1 VAAPVNS
8 LRAIGGADHFELM
21 LKIKLTSGGQSEQM
35 AARKAVMAHSGTCNF
50 SGGDMMKANRIHN
63 FNPGPAALPLP
74 VLEEIQASFLNFEG
88 TGMSITEISHRSKQ
102 FEAVL
107 NDAVDRTR
115 RLLQLDDR
123 FKVLFLQGG
132 ASLQFCMIPM
142 NFLRDGESADYV
154 NTGTW
159 STKAIKEARLL
170 NKQVQVVAS
179 SEDRNFGYIPREIT
193 FTPDAAYA
201 HITSNNTIKGT
212 QWSAFPD
219 SGTIPLV
226 ADMSSDFLSRRFDA
240 SKFGLIYAGAQK
252 NIGPAGVCMVI
263 IREDMLSRVPTTL
276 PTMLSYTTFADKN
289 SLYNTP
295 PCFAIY
301 TVQLVL
307 KWLEETVGGLEAMA
321 ALNRR
326 KADVLY
332 GAIDASEFYR
342 GTADADSRSL
352 MNVTFRLPS
361 EDLEKRFVAE
371 AIENGLGGLKG
382 HRSVGGCRASIYNP
396 TPLAAV
402 EALVDFMRTFE
413 KQNG

>member
-1 VAAPVNS
+1 
-8 LRAIGGADHFELM
+8 
-21 LKIKLTSGGQSEQM
+21 
-35 AARKAVMAHSGTCNF
+35 
-50 SGGDMMKANRIHN
+50 MKANRIHN

-74 VLEEIQASFLNFEG
+74 VLEKIQASFLDFEG
-88 TGMSITEISHRSKQ
+88 SGMSITEISHRSKQ

-142 NFLRDGESADYV
+142 NFLGDGQNADYV

-159 STKAIKEARLL
+159 STKAIKEARILE
-170 NKQVQVVAS
+170 KSIQVVAS
-179 SEDRNFGYIPREIT
+179 SEDRNFSYIPEGIA

-219 SGTIPLV
+219 TGKVPLV
-226 ADMSSDFLSRRFDA
+226 ADMSSDILSRRFDA
-240 SKFGLIYAGAQK
+240 SKFGMIYAGAQK

-263 IREDMLSRVPTTL
+263 IRDDMLARVPETL
-276 PTMLSYTTFADKN
+276 PTMLSYKTFAGKN

-307 KWLEETVGGLEAMA
+307 KWLEETIGGLEPME

-326 KADVLY
+326 KAEVLY
-332 GAIDASEFYR
+332 GAIDASDFYR
-342 GTADADSRSL
+342 GTAAMESRSF

-361 EDLEKRFVAE
+361 EDLEQRFVAQ
-371 AIENGLGGLKG
+371 AMENGLGGLKG

-402 EALVDFMRTFE
+402 ETLVDFMQTFE

>member
-1 VAAPVNS
+1 
-8 LRAIGGADHFELM
+8 
-21 LKIKLTSGGQSEQM
+21 
-35 AARKAVMAHSGTCNF
+35 
-50 SGGDMMKANRIHN
+50 
-63 FNPGPAALPLP
+63 
-74 VLEEIQASFLNFEG
+74 
-88 TGMSITEISHRSKQ
+88 
-102 FEAVL
+102 
-107 NDAVDRTR
+107 
-115 RLLQLDDR
+115 
-123 FKVLFLQGG
+123 
-132 ASLQFCMIPM
+132 
-142 NFLRDGESADYV
+142 
-154 NTGTW
+154 
-159 STKAIKEARLL
+159 L

-179 SEDRNFGYIPREIT
+179 SEDRNFSYIPREIA
-193 FTPDAAYA
+193 FTPDAAYV

-212 QWSAFPD
+212 QWPAFPD
-219 SGTIPLV
+219 SGAIPLV
-226 ADMSSDFLSRRFDA
+226 ADMSSDILSRRFDA
-240 SKFGLIYAGAQK
+240 SKFGMIYAGAQK

-263 IREDMLSRVPTTL
+263 IREDMLTRVPATL

-307 KWLEETVGGLEAMA
+307 RWLEDTIGGLAPMA

-332 GAIDASEFYR
+332 GTIDASKFYR
-342 GTADADSRSL
+342 GTADTDSRSL

-361 EDLEKRFVAE
+361 EDLEKRFVAQ
-371 AIENGLGGLKG
+371 AMENGLGGLKG

-413 KQNG
+413 KKNG